1 MDADGEV
8 ELAGAVAATLLVV
21 DARVEVL
28 VVSLATALVAALVPL
43 EMVVDDESVL
53 PQ

>member
-1 MDADGEV
+1 MDADGEA

-21 DARVEVL
+21 DARVEAL
-28 VVSLATALVAALVPL
+28 VASLVTALVAALVPL
-43 EMVVDDESVL
+43 EMVADDESVL